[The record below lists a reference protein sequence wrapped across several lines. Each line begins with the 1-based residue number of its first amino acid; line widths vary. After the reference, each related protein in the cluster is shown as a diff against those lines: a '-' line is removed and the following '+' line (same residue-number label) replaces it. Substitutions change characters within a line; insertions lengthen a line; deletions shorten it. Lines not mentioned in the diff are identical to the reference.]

1 MANYKASNVALKVSS
16 LAEMACG
23 RRLGDECL
31 AVGFELIQV
40 TAADHTSLADHLLNI
55 ACLHVKSR
63 QPAQLR
69 FHFLMKCKSQQW
81 WLSLPSSQFRYLHS
95 ICLCGIICN
104 VRHVQGANTYAR
116 SMAVRFG
123 RDTTP
128 LAALVPTFFMDKLY
142 RQVMHM
148 YDATLLSIAAADA

>member
-1 MANYKASNVALKVSS
+1 MVANYKASNVALKVSS

-69 FHFLMKCKSQQW
+69 FHFLMKCKSQQMVAFSSFK
-81 WLSLPSSQFRYLHS
+81 SLLIPSFNMSVRY
-95 ICLCGIICN
+95 
-104 VRHVQGANTYAR
+104 
-116 SMAVRFG
+116 
-123 RDTTP
+123 
-128 LAALVPTFFMDKLY
+128 
-142 RQVMHM
+142 HM
-148 YDATLLSIAAADA
+148 QCEACAGC